1 MPRAIN
7 HVFWR
12 ILLFYVLAILIIG
25 LLIPY
30 TDPQLLRNEVGDIAV
45 SPFTLVFQHA
55 GLLSAATVMNA
66 VILTSVLSAGNSGMY
81 AATRML
87 FNMAVDGQ
95 APAFAPD
102 ARRRAAARAAGHH
115 RAGLPVHV
123 QRGHSPKAVTSGC

>member
-1 MPRAIN
+1 M
-7 HVFWR
+7 FWR

-95 APAFAPD
+95 APAFFKRLTRGGVRCARCWPPPCWPACACSAWSTAP
-102 ARRRAAARAAGHH
+102 RR
-115 RAGLPVHV
+115 
-123 QRGHSPKAVTSGC
+123 STSGC